1 MLSNKKG
8 KDRIT
13 PFYIIKI
20 HYILYYILPEKPSVF
35 GHFWKKCWEKI
46 PFRKFIPVLSGN

>member
-35 GHFWKKCWEKI
+35 K
-46 PFRKFIPVLSGN
+46 PF